1 MANRDNARPAG
12 NTWVG
17 VVAGILVGL
26 LVVLIGFWTIRPQGT
41 VATPSPSPTATSP
54 AVASPS
60 PTPTVPSMSPE
71 TPSQSPS
78 PTVAS
83 TITTSAS
90 PTPTASDSASASP
103 TPSVGT
109 PVPGIVTSL
118 APGSYIAVLRS
129 MPKATT
135 TAEEAVAQAA
145 SRAGGGYTAVAIDAD
160 QIPGLKK
167 GYYAIAVP
175 NLSSYAEVKKV
186 CSALNLPGGNR
197 CYPRTV
203 GG

>member
-1 MANRDNARPAG
+1 MADKDNARPAG

-54 AVASPS
+54 ALGSPS
-60 PTPTVPSMSPE
+60 PTPTVPSMSSG
-71 TPSQSPS
+71 TPSSGS
-78 PTVAS
+78 PTPSS
-83 TITTSAS
+83 TITTSATPTPTAIGSASPS
-90 PTPTASDSASASP
+90 PTPTVS
-103 TPSVGT
+103 T

-118 APGSYIAVLRS
+118 TPGSYIAVLRS
-129 MPKATT
+129 VPKRSV

-145 SRAGGGYTAVAIDAD
+145 SMTGGGYAAVAIDAD
-160 QIPGLKK
+160 QIPGLKN

-175 NLSSYAEVKKV
+175 NLGSYAEVKKV
-186 CSALNLPGGNR
+186 CSALNIPGGNR
-197 CYPRTV
+197 CYPRAIR
-203 GG
+203 G